1 MRFLLLPA
9 ILALLINGLVDFLI
23 YHIIKNSKHNRP
35 WAKLQL
41 WSAVLLAVFLIVIVV
56 LPKRNGS
63 DTQLLTVMW
72 GLYAY
77 ISIYVPKYIYL
88 IFRILSRLPRL
99 WKKKPSK
106 IVSGTGGALALLVF
120 LLMWWGALINRFNI
134 QVRYADIPVAS
145 LPTSFDG
152 LRIAQISDLH
162 VGTYGYDDS
171 FVRELVDSVNSLHP
185 DIIVFTGD
193 MVNRKSEEF
202 VPFISAIS
210 KLKAPLGVYSIMGNH
225 DYADY
230 SDWPS
235 PEAKDADVKALKSMQ
250 RKAKLKMLNNETAWI
265 RLDSDSIALI
275 GVENIGDPPFKS
287 YGDLNAAY
295 PHLNDKNVK
304 ILLTHNPAHWE
315 NDIQDHNTNIAL
327 TLAGHTHAMQMELL
341 GLSPASLRYDKWGG
355 LYTDAKGQNLYV
367 NIGAG
372 AVGLPYRIGATP
384 EITLFTLKKKNKS

>member
-9 ILALLINGLVDFLI
+9 IVALLINGVVDFLL

-41 WSAVLLAVFLIVIVV
+41 WSAVLLAVYMIVIFIM
-56 LPKRNGS
+56 PKRNGS
-63 DTQLLTVMW
+63 DAQLLTVMW
-72 GLYAY
+72 SLYAY
-77 ISIYVPKYIYL
+77 ISVYVPKYIYL
-88 IFRILSRLPRL
+88 IFRILSRLPKL

-106 IVSGTGGALALLVF
+106 IVSSTGGVLAVVVF
-120 LLMWWGALINRFNI
+120 VLMWWGALINRFNI
-134 QVRYADIPVAS
+134 QVCEVEIPVAN
-145 LPTSFDG
+145 LPAPFDG

-162 VGTYGYDDS
+162 VGTYGHDDS
-171 FVRELVDSVNSLHP
+171 FVRELVDSVNALHP

-202 VPFISAIS
+202 RPFISAIS

-225 DYADY
+225 DYGDY

-235 PEAKDADVKALKSMQ
+235 TEAKDADVEALKSMQ
-250 RKAKLKMLNNETAWI
+250 GKANLKMLNNKTAWI
-265 RLDSDSIALI
+265 RIDSDSIALI
-275 GVENIGDPPFKS
+275 GVENIGDPPFKI

-295 PHLNDKNVK
+295 PNLKDRNVK

-315 NDIQDHNTNIAL
+315 NDIENQDTNIAL
-327 TLAGHTHAMQMELL
+327 SLAGHTHAMQMELF
-341 GLSPASLRYDKWGG
+341 GLSPAAFRYDKWGG
-355 LYTDAKGQNLYV
+355 LYSDSKGQYLYV

-384 EITLFTLKKKNKS
+384 EITLFTLKKE